1 MATIGSFTQAEDG
14 FTGAIKTL
22 LLNTRAVLKPVEPGG
37 GDKAPDYRVL
47 TDKGAEIG
55 AAWRRQARSGA
66 EYFSVKLDDPSL
78 VAPIHASLVAT
89 EEAGGFNLIW
99 SRGLGRA

>member
-1 MATIGSFTQAEDG
+1 MATIGTFTQADNG

-22 LLNTRAVLKPVEPGG
+22 LLDTLAVLTPIEPGA
-37 GDKAPDYRVL
+37 GDKVPDYRLL

-66 EYFSVKLDDPSL
+66 EYLSVKLDDPSL
-78 VAPIHASLVAT
+78 VAPIYASLVTA
-89 EEAGGFNLIW
+89 EAGGFNLIW
-99 SRGLGRA
+99 SRGQGRA